1 MPDALLFD
9 FDGVVI
15 DSEPIHLRCFR
26 EVLSKRGI
34 ALTDEAYYAK
44 YVGFDDH
51 DCFAAVF
58 ADNGR
63 TAGEDEIAV
72 MTDEKSALVQAALSG
87 PVEPLA
93 GTIELMRAAREAR
106 VPAAIC
112 SGALREEI
120 ELAGR
125 AVGAIDLVDVLV
137 AARDVARGKPD
148 PQGYLLAMKLLAE
161 KHSRE
166 IDPARSWVFEDTPQ
180 GIAAGKAAGCKVL
193 AVMTSYGADELA
205 AADRVVKSLDEVD
218 LKDLE

>member
-1 MPDALLFD
+1 MPDALIFD

-26 EVLSKRGI
+26 EVLAKRGV
-34 ALTDEAYYAK
+34 ALTDEAYYER

-58 ADNGR
+58 RDNGR

-72 MTDEKSALVQAALSG
+72 MTGEKSALVQAALSG
-87 PVEPLA
+87 PVEPLPGA
-93 GTIELMRAAREAR
+93 IELMRAAREAH

-125 AVGAIDLVDVLV
+125 AVGATELVDVLV

-166 IDPARSWVFEDTPQ
+166 IDAARSWVFEDTPQ

-193 AVMTSYGADELA
+193 AVMSSYGADELA
-205 AADRVVKSLDEVD
+205 AADRVVGSLDEVD
-218 LKDLE
+218 LNDLE